1 MNDLKFAIRQ
11 LLRNPGFTVVAVL
24 TLALGIGAN
33 TAIFSLVNEVLLRSL
48 PVRKPGEL
56 VLFRTIEGKGGH
68 MSHAGE
74 DNGFVDPASGRW
86 SSTSFSLLI
95 FERFCAYHSALSN
108 VFAYAPFSGF
118 HLLIDGQPDA
128 SIQGQFVSGNYYL
141 SLGVPAILGRTLA
154 PEDDRSSAE
163 PVAVISYRYWQ
174 NRFGG
179 DRGVI
184 GKVIQINR
192 VGTTII
198 GVTSL
203 GFSGAMQVGES
214 ADITVPLAHHARF
227 QPDSGH
233 NRAQSWYWWIR
244 IMGRLAP
251 HSTAAQARASL
262 QATFQQT
269 AREGWLTGLPFDV
282 ESGGKMPEAPALA
295 TEPGGRGENDKRRE
309 YARPLRVLTGLVSL
323 VLAAAC
329 GNVANLLL
337 ARGATRRRE
346 IGLRFALGASRS
358 RVVLQLLVESSL
370 LAFVGALLGVLL
382 AFLSRGVLIALRP
395 WAGSL
400 AVLELP
406 IDERVLAFT
415 IIIAAASALLFGLA
429 PALRATRFNL
439 SAEFQGGMRQLGAG
453 ERSRLSQG
461 LMVVQVALSLVLLI
475 STGLF
480 VRTLRNLQN
489 VDPGFNQQNLVLFH
503 IDATSAGY
511 TSDQLL
517 RFQAR
522 LRERLENIPG
532 VGAATF
538 SHVALL
544 DGDRENRNISVTGH
558 ASLPGESMVF
568 DYNGVAPNFFDALEI
583 PLVEGR
589 KFEDR
594 DNAKAPRVAI
604 INQSFARK
612 VFGDQNP
619 VGRRF
624 GFNPANPNEV
634 EIISVARD
642 AKYGW
647 LRAAAPATVYVP
659 AVQDLHGAINYCV
672 RAVGDSGAVIPAIRA
687 AVREVDPTLPVMNLR
702 TQGEQLA
709 RINWQEVLLAR
720 LSGFFGVVA
729 LALSCVG
736 LYGLISYQ
744 VLRRTGEIGVR
755 MALGA
760 QRSNIVRMVLGQG
773 MKLAG
778 VGIIVGLVG
787 AFTATQL
794 LRGLLFGVS
803 PVDPTTFLTVPL
815 LLVLVALVAAWLPAK
830 RATHIDPMEALRSER

>member
-1 MNDLKFAIRQ
+1 
-11 LLRNPGFTVVAVL
+11 
-24 TLALGIGAN
+24 
-33 TAIFSLVNEVLLRSL
+33 
-48 PVRKPGEL
+48 
-56 VLFRTIEGKGGH
+56 
-68 MSHAGE
+68 
-74 DNGFVDPASGRW
+74 
-86 SSTSFSLLI
+86 
-95 FERFCAYHSALSN
+95 
-108 VFAYAPFSGF
+108 
-118 HLLIDGQPDA
+118 
-128 SIQGQFVSGNYYL
+128 
-141 SLGVPAILGRTLA
+141 VPAILGRTLA

-406 IDERVLAFT
+406 HR
-415 IIIAAASALLFGLA
+415 
-429 PALRATRFNL
+429 
-439 SAEFQGGMRQLGAG
+439 
-453 ERSRLSQG
+453 
-461 LMVVQVALSLVLLI
+461 
-475 STGLF
+475 
-480 VRTLRNLQN
+480 
-489 VDPGFNQQNLVLFH
+489 
-503 IDATSAGY
+503 
-511 TSDQLL
+511 
-517 RFQAR
+517 
-522 LRERLENIPG
+522 
-532 VGAATF
+532 
-538 SHVALL
+538 
-544 DGDRENRNISVTGH
+544 
-558 ASLPGESMVF
+558 
-568 DYNGVAPNFFDALEI
+568 
-583 PLVEGR
+583 
-589 KFEDR
+589 
-594 DNAKAPRVAI
+594 
-604 INQSFARK
+604 
-612 VFGDQNP
+612 
-619 VGRRF
+619 
-624 GFNPANPNEV
+624 
-634 EIISVARD
+634 
-642 AKYGW
+642 
-647 LRAAAPATVYVP
+647 
-659 AVQDLHGAINYCV
+659 
-672 RAVGDSGAVIPAIRA
+672 
-687 AVREVDPTLPVMNLR
+687 
-702 TQGEQLA
+702 
-709 RINWQEVLLAR
+709 
-720 LSGFFGVVA
+720 
-729 LALSCVG
+729 
-736 LYGLISYQ
+736 
-744 VLRRTGEIGVR
+744 
-755 MALGA
+755 
-760 QRSNIVRMVLGQG
+760 
-773 MKLAG
+773 
-778 VGIIVGLVG
+778 
-787 AFTATQL
+787 
-794 LRGLLFGVS
+794 
-803 PVDPTTFLTVPL
+803 
-815 LLVLVALVAAWLPAK
+815 
-830 RATHIDPMEALRSER
+830 